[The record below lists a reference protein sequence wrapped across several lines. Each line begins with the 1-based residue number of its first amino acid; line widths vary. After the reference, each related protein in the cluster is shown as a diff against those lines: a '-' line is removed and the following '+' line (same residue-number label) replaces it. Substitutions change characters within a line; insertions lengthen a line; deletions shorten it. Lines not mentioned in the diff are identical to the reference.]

1 MFLKT
6 ECFIS
11 NDLVNKLSILILFL
25 VGHFKTRYTGGVVV
39 ILFRNTPLPPR
50 NFSFY
55 FITLAWLGNFIR
67 QKTKLHKFLLDPCY
81 FFDNDT
87 PGNSIPYSPQSTL
100 SHLQPMPWAHPP
112 PHSAFVCLFSG
123 IGQPIDL
130 NRPSIL
136 A

>member
-67 QKTKLHKFLLDPCY
+67 QKNKAPQIFVRSMLFLWQWHPWKFHTI
-81 FFDNDT
+81 FS
-87 PGNSIPYSPQSTL
+87 SINL
-100 SHLQPMPWAHPP
+100 IPP
-112 PHSAFVCLFSG
+112 PAHAMGSPPTSFCICLFVFWNWSANW
-123 IGQPIDL
+123 P
-130 NRPSIL
+130 
-136 A
+136 